1 MSCWRFCTRPR
12 LECLT
17 LDNIAR
23 NDDPAEMTYP
33 GGKNGAGVYQTI
45 INHMPPH
52 EMYVEPFLGGGA
64 IMRLKRPA
72 AVNVGIDRAA
82 GVIASFKEWRS
93 RLVAPGGTTRF
104 GGGRRRRSSLPARS
118 AETVRAGDGG
128 RGLDPLARAG
138 DGGHQL
144 RTPTP
149 STSSL
154 ELAIA
159 DPVIFADPSSFF
171 FHHANAIPFL
181 ARRRFPP
188 GALVYC
194 DPPYMHETRGRSDTY
209 EFEMTNAQHENLL
222 RILKVLP
229 CRVLISGYWTSLYAE
244 MLEDWNHSTF
254 TTTNRAGNRTTEWL
268 WYNFE
273 KPLELHDYRYLG
285 TNFRER
291 ERIKRKKA
299 RWVARIR
306 RQSPLEHQA
315 LLAALVEAS
324 TARSDEQDRTGR
336 KRDGSGRKTVKR

>member
-1 MSCWRFCTRPR
+1 MTILQR
-12 LECLT
+12 
-17 LDNIAR
+17 
-23 NDDPAEMTYP
+23 MTYP

-52 EMYVEPFLGGGA
+52 EMYIEPFLGGGA

-72 AVNVGIDRAA
+72 GVNVGIDRAA

-104 GGGRRRRSSLPARS
+104 SGARRRRSPLLARS
-118 AETVRAGDGG
+118 AGTVKRGDGG
-128 RGLDPLARAG
+128 PLDPLAGAG
-138 DGGHQL
+138 EGGHQ
-144 RTPTP
+144 PG
-149 STSSL
+149 TSPSL

-159 DPVIFADPSSFF
+159 DPVISGDPSSFF

-181 ARRRFPP
+181 SRRRFPP

-209 EFEMTNAQHENLL
+209 EFEMTNAQHANLL
-222 RILKVLP
+222 RILRTLP
-229 CRVLISGYWTSLYAE
+229 CRVMISGYWTSLYAE

-285 TNFRER
+285 SDFRER

-324 TARSDEQDRTGR
+324 TARSGEQDRTAR
-336 KRDGSGRKTVKR
+336 KSGASGRRKV